1 MEIEVDDQ
9 HGSSDIDPQSL
20 RRWAEQAL
28 LAEGYPTNSELS
40 ITLVSDQE
48 MARLNSDALGQ
59 RAPTDVLSFPLDD
72 LQPGLPPPFI
82 IDGPPR
88 LLGDIVIAPDY
99 VRRQAVEFGVSFHD
113 EVALMTTHGVLH
125 LLGYDHVSD
134 SEAEAMEHRER
145 IILKAQ
151 GLSRR

>member
-1 MEIEVDDQ
+1 MEIEVEDK
-9 HGSSDIDPQSL
+9 HGSSDIDPASL

-40 ITLVSDQE
+40 ITLVTDQE
-48 MARLNSDALGQ
+48 MTRLNNDALGQ

-72 LQPGLPPPFI
+72 MQPGLPPPFV

-99 VRRQAVEFGVSFHD
+99 VRHQAVELGVSFLG

-125 LLGYDHVSD
+125 LLGYDHETD

>member
-1 MEIEVDDQ
+1 MQVEVEDN
-9 HGSSDIDPQSL
+9 HGSSDVEPESL

-40 ITLVSDQE
+40 ITIVTEEE
-48 MARLNSDALGQ
+48 MARLNAEAMG
-59 RAPTDVLSFPLDD
+59 RNGPTDVLSFPLDEM
-72 LQPGLPPPFI
+72 QPGLPPPFVI
-82 IDGPPR
+82 EGPPH

-99 VRRQAVEFGVSFHD
+99 IRRQAAELDVPFRD

-125 LLGYDHVSD
+125 LLGYDHQTD
-134 SEAEAMEHRER
+134 QEAEAMEHRER

>member
-1 MEIEVDDQ
+1 MLIEVEDQ
-9 HGSSDIDPQSL
+9 HRPFDVDPDSL

-40 ITLVSDQE
+40 ITVVTDQE
-48 MARLNSDALGQ
+48 MARLNADALGTK
-59 RAPTDVLSFPLDD
+59 APTDVLSFPLDEM
-72 LQPGLPPPFI
+72 QPGLPPPFF

-88 LLGDIVIAPDY
+88 LLGDVVIAPDY
-99 VRRQAVEFGVSFHD
+99 IRRQAQELDVSFQD
-113 EVALMTTHGVLH
+113 ELALMITHGVLH
-125 LLGYDHVSD
+125 LLGYDHQTD
-134 SEAEAMEHRER
+134 PEAEAMEHRER

>member
-1 MEIEVDDQ
+1 MEIEVEDK
-9 HGSSDIDPQSL
+9 HGSSDIDPASL

-40 ITLVSDQE
+40 ITLVTDQE
-48 MARLNSDALGQ
+48 MTRLNNDALGQ

-72 LQPGLPPPFI
+72 MQPGLPPPFV

-99 VRRQAVEFGVSFHD
+99 VRHQAVELGVSFLD

-125 LLGYDHVSD
+125 LLGYDHETD

>member
-1 MEIEVDDQ
+1 MRIEVEDQ
-9 HGSSDIDPQSL
+9 HGPSDIDPDSL

-40 ITLVSDQE
+40 ITIVSDQE
-48 MARLNSDALGQ
+48 MARLNADALGKK
-59 RAPTDVLSFPLDD
+59 APTDVLSFPLEEM
-72 LQPGLPPPFI
+72 QPGLPPPFL

-99 VRRQAVEFGVSFHD
+99 IRRQAQDLDVSFQD
-113 EVALMTTHGVLH
+113 EVALMITHGVLH
-125 LLGYDHVSD
+125 LIGYDHQTD

-151 GLSRR
+151 GLVRR

>member
-1 MEIEVDDQ
+1 MEIAVEDQ
-9 HGSSDIDPQSL
+9 HGSSDIDLESL

-40 ITLVSDQE
+40 ITLVTDRE
-48 MARLNSDALGQ
+48 MTRLHNDALGR

-72 LQPGLPPPFI
+72 LQPGLPPPLV

-88 LLGDIVIAPDY
+88 LLGDVVIAPDY
-99 VRRQAVEFGVSFHD
+99 VRRQAVELGVSFRD

-125 LLGYDHVSD
+125 LLGYDHESE

>member
-1 MEIEVDDQ
+1 MKIEVDDQ
-9 HGSSDIDPQSL
+9 HGSSDIDPDSL

-40 ITLVSDQE
+40 ITVATDQG
-48 MARLNSDALGQ
+48 MARLNADGLGKKG
-59 RAPTDVLSFPLDD
+59 PTDVLSFPLDD
-72 LQPGLPPPFI
+72 MQPGLPPPFS

-99 VRRQAVEFGVSFHD
+99 IRRQAAEFEVSFRD
-113 EVALMTTHGVLH
+113 ELALMTTHGVLH
-125 LLGYDHVSD
+125 LLGYDHD
-134 SEAEAMEHRER
+134 TDLEAEAMEHRER

>member
-1 MEIEVDDQ
+1 MRIEFEDQ
-9 HGSSDIDPQSL
+9 HGSSDVDPDSL

-40 ITLVSDQE
+40 ITMVTDQE
-48 MARLNSDALGQ
+48 MARLHAEALGTK
-59 RAPTDVLSFPLDD
+59 APTDVLSFPLDEM
-72 LQPGLPPPFI
+72 QPGLPPQFQI
-82 IDGPPR
+82 EGPPR

-99 VRRQAVEFGVSFHD
+99 IRRQAEDLDVSFQD
-113 EVALMTTHGVLH
+113 EMALMITHGVLH
-125 LLGYDHVSD
+125 LLGYDHETDSD
-134 SEAEAMEHRER
+134 AEAMEHRER

>member
-1 MEIEVDDQ
+1 MEIEVEDK
-9 HGSSDIDPQSL
+9 HGSSDIDPESL

-40 ITLVSDQE
+40 ITVVTDAE
-48 MARLNSDALGQ
+48 MAHLNGTALGKKT
-59 RAPTDVLSFPLDD
+59 PTDVLSFPLDD
-72 LQPGLPPPFI
+72 MQPGLTPPFHI
-82 IDGPPR
+82 EGPPQ

-99 VRRQAVEFGVSFHD
+99 IRRQADVFGVSFLD

-125 LLGYDHVSD
+125 LLGYDHETAE
-134 SEAEAMEHRER
+134 EAAAMEHRER

-151 GLSRR
+151 GITRR

>member
-1 MEIEVDDQ
+1 MRIEVEDQ
-9 HGSSDIDPQSL
+9 HGPSDIDPDSL

-40 ITLVSDQE
+40 ITIVSDQE
-48 MARLNSDALGQ
+48 MARLNADALGNK
-59 RAPTDVLSFPLDD
+59 APTDVLSFPLEEM
-72 LQPGLPPPFI
+72 QPGLPPPFL

-99 VRRQAVEFGVSFHD
+99 IRRQAQDLEVSFRD
-113 EVALMTTHGVLH
+113 EVALMITHGVLH
-125 LLGYDHVSD
+125 LIGYDHQTD

-151 GLSRR
+151 GLVRR

>member
-1 MEIEVDDQ
+1 MQIEVDDE
-9 HGSSDIDPQSL
+9 HGSSDIDPESL

-40 ITLVSDQE
+40 ITLVTDHE
-48 MARLNSDALGQ
+48 MTHLNSDALGQ
-59 RAPTDVLSFPLDD
+59 RVPTDVLSFPLDD
-72 LQPGLPPPFI
+72 MQPGLPPPFI

-88 LLGDIVIAPDY
+88 LLGDVVIAPDY
-99 VRRQAVEFGVSFHD
+99 VRRQAVEFGVSFLD

>member
-1 MEIEVDDQ
+1 MRIEVEDQ
-9 HGSSDIDPQSL
+9 HGPSDIDPDSL

-40 ITLVSDQE
+40 ITIVSDQE
-48 MARLNSDALGQ
+48 MARLNADALGKK
-59 RAPTDVLSFPLDD
+59 APTDVLSFPLEEM
-72 LQPGLPPPFI
+72 QPGLPPPFL

-99 VRRQAVEFGVSFHD
+99 IRRQAQDLEVSFRD
-113 EVALMTTHGVLH
+113 EVALMITHGVLH
-125 LLGYDHVSD
+125 LIGYDHQTD

-151 GLSRR
+151 GLVRR

>member
-1 MEIEVDDQ
+1 MEIEVDDK

-59 RAPTDVLSFPLDD
+59 HAPTDVLSFPLDD
-72 LQPGLPPPFI
+72 MQPGLPPPFI

-99 VRRQAVEFGVSFHD
+99 VRRQAVEFGVSFQD
-113 EVALMTTHGVLH
+113 EVALLTTHGVLH
-125 LLGYDHVSD
+125 LLGYDHVND